1 MYYYLHGRISQHLK
15 DSIVVDVNG
24 IGYDVLVSH
33 PDEFP
38 IGEFLFVYVC
48 YIHNDKEEYFVG
60 FKSREE
66 KELFL
71 KLTSVQGIGPKT
83 ALGVLSNSSV
93 GRLVKA
99 IDESDANYLRRLPNI
114 GKKSASQII
123 LDLRGKLQLI
133 GGRNSTTRNENRDK
147 AFEALKETYGFKDS
161 ELKKVFSEINDTT
174 LSVSD
179 YLRLA
184 LKRLNNRGGTKK
196 ATLSLRKSKITTMIL
211 IFLFARLY

>member
-1 MYYYLHGRISQHLK
+1 M
-15 DSIVVDVNG
+15 
-24 IGYDVLVSH
+24 
-33 PDEFP
+33 
-38 IGEFLFVYVC
+38 
-48 YIHNDKEEYFVG
+48 
-60 FKSREE
+60 
-66 KELFL
+66 
-71 KLTSVQGIGPKT
+71 TSVQGIGPKT

-133 GGRNSTTRNENRDK
+133 GGRNSTTRNENRDQ

-184 LKRLNNRGGTKK
+184 LKRLNNR
-196 ATLSLRKSKITTMIL
+196 
-211 IFLFARLY
+211 

>member
-15 DSIVVDVNG
+15 DAIVVDVNG

-184 LKRLNNRGGTKK
+184 LKRLNNR
-196 ATLSLRKSKITTMIL
+196 
-211 IFLFARLY
+211 

>member
-99 IDESDANYLRRLPNI
+99 IDESDAN
-114 GKKSASQII
+114 
-123 LDLRGKLQLI
+123 
-133 GGRNSTTRNENRDK
+133 
-147 AFEALKETYGFKDS
+147 
-161 ELKKVFSEINDTT
+161 
-174 LSVSD
+174 
-179 YLRLA
+179 
-184 LKRLNNRGGTKK
+184 
-196 ATLSLRKSKITTMIL
+196 
-211 IFLFARLY
+211 

>member
-24 IGYDVLVSH
+24 IGYDALVSH

-147 AFEALKETYGFKDS
+147 AFEALKETYGFKDN

-184 LKRLNNRGGTKK
+184 LKRLNNR
-196 ATLSLRKSKITTMIL
+196 
-211 IFLFARLY
+211 

>member
-147 AFEALKETYGFKDS
+147 AFGALKETYGFKDS

-184 LKRLNNRGGTKK
+184 LKRLNNR
-196 ATLSLRKSKITTMIL
+196 
-211 IFLFARLY
+211 